1 MNEKRKK
8 LEPLD
13 YLKWFGIFL
22 LGAGSMFFDHQQAE
36 SNRALVE
43 EISNIEV
50 FKIQFS
56 GTKTKLVTLE
66 KKDETLEKLIRELV
80 AETRKII
87 KEASKDR
94 LYKSDYLE
102 YKQGV
107 EKDIDYLKEE
117 VSQLRLSLKDNHVR
131 REEFEPIKKIVYGV
145 VSVLM
150 MGVVGALLA
159 IVIK

>member
-1 MNEKRKK
+1 MSDSDISRIENAIKR
-8 LEPLD
+8 L
-13 YLKWFGIFL
+13 
-22 LGAGSMFFDHQQAE
+22 
-36 SNRALVE
+36 
-43 EISNIEV
+43 
-50 FKIQFS
+50 
-56 GTKTKLVTLE
+56 
-66 KKDETLEKLIRELV
+66 ELV
-80 AETRKII
+80 VEG
-87 KEASKDR
+87 R
-94 LYKSDYLE
+94 LT
-102 YKQGV
+102 GV

>member
-107 EKDIDYLKEE
+107 EKDIDEIIADHKSTRAKVNFIEGFLK
-117 VSQLRLSLKDNHVR
+117 K
-131 REEFEPIKKIVYGV
+131 FEQPQYSKYKKTN
-145 VSVLM
+145 
-150 MGVVGALLA
+150 
-159 IVIK
+159 